1 MQVHSPVLIGS
12 CFIRGRD
19 VGVGIFES
27 VVLSLTSDPTQTQ
40 LAGYQGQ
47 EVSTGPSLVQ
57 NIPCRRKDPEGLHL
71 YGGFLHV
78 ENDENC

>member
-27 VVLSLTSDPTQTQ
+27 VVLSLTSDPTHTQ

-47 EVSTGPSLVQ
+47 EVSTGPILGTKHTLSE
-57 NIPCRRKDPEGLHL
+57 EGP
-71 YGGFLHV
+71 GGAAFVWRLFA
-78 ENDENC
+78 CGK